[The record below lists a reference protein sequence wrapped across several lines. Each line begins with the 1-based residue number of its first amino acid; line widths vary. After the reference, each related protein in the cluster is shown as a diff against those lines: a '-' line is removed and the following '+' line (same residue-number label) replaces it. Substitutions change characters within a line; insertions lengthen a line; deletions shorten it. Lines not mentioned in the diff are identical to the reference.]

1 MLDNCHI
8 CRLHP
13 SIIQS
18 KDINNDHSSSY
29 QYIELRNNQNNENC
43 YLRSK
48 QYLPDNTLLLN
59 HLRHTCLEKTIDG
72 LRIDNSL
79 DIWILE
85 AKGLPNKKK

>member
-8 CRLHP
+8 CRIHP

-18 KDINNDHSSSY
+18 SDLNDSY
-29 QYIELRNNQNNENC
+29 QYIEIRNANENKNC

-48 QYLPDNTLLLN
+48 PYLNDNTLLLN
-59 HLRHTCLEKTIDG
+59 HLRHASLQKTIDG